1 MGDSSG
7 KISYFIVSNEDIAS
21 KEDSQSATVENKLIN
36 GTTKEKIK
44 ALKTLIRMI
53 NNDENYP
60 RMIMSVLKFAQM
72 VEDHSLKK
80 LCLLYWEVVEKTNAD
95 GTTKGEITLACNAL
109 RQDLL
114 SPNEF
119 IRGRTL
125 RLISKIMVPDILE
138 NLINAIND
146 NISHR
151 HFYVRRNALM
161 CLYAIYQHFGPELLE
176 NSANDIY
183 QQLLNENDISTKRNA
198 FIVLFCIDQEEAIN
212 YLKTVL
218 QGSEDS
224 ISELGDIFLL
234 SVIEVLRKMCRG
246 DPTQKPR
253 LMNAIFIIAQ
263 SNSPS
268 VLYET
273 ANSITQL
280 TSSPSAIKVALQAY
294 LTLLSEQNDNNVKLI
309 VINKIIELKD
319 RYSKL
324 LQDCIVEIL
333 SVVKNSSSHEIR
345 RRALD
350 LATDLINLQNKSDVI
365 SFLEK
370 EIRFASKDL
379 DEKEKSTHEYRK
391 FIIQKVNDL
400 TIQFPDTIPSI
411 LQALLS
417 NFLCLSQSK
426 LEDSALESAIFVRE
440 VMESHGEFRK
450 DVADSIRN
458 NLFEIRS
465 SKALRVLLWC
475 LGEYSE
481 SGEDLTKSFD
491 TIMENIGS
499 IPLTSSAKER
509 ELLKQNKTT
518 QSQVEEETKE
528 RTITKTVILPDG
540 SYGTETVVIDDKTK
554 SNRVDLHNEHET
566 KFPLREFIEGEEFFL
581 CGILGL
587 SMLKIILKTK
597 KKMQKSFKKMAVDT
611 LIFLCSYLR
620 IHQENKKFDPDN
632 KSRISLCMKILSNL
646 GKTPVN
652 VIDKVISG
660 EGRKILSSI
669 INKKIERIE
678 QKKQRKIEKSQ
689 QSVSVQPDE
698 LIFYRQLRNEEA
710 GEADFEYELG
720 AADLTEA
727 SDLDFLTPKSNSVGG
742 EIRTY
747 QLTGLSDDIY
757 VEGRLEIHQYDLIL
771 TLLLVNRTKNTL
783 PSVNVTLL
791 TLGSIKIV
799 EKPIT
804 VNLKGYSS
812 EVVKAVMKVFN
823 TENGGV
829 YGYVNYEGTNPVSIP
844 LDGIE
849 IDFMDSLTPGY
860 CTEAEFKKMWSDY
873 EWENKIIVQTTITD
887 IVEYIETLQQKLN
900 ANRLTPLNGKDSG
913 FLVTTFYAKS
923 KFDEDALLN
932 VSIEK
937 TKEGKINGL
946 IRIRA
951 KTEGMAGCIGNRI
964 KQLQKKI

>member
-1 MGDSSG
+1 MADNIG
-7 KISYFIVSNEDIAS
+7 KISYFIVSNEDVAS
-21 KEDSQSATVENKLIN
+21 KDDSQSSNVENKLIS
-36 GTTKEKIK
+36 GTTKDKIK

-53 NNDENYP
+53 TNDENYP
-60 RMIMSVLKFAQM
+60 RMMMSVLKYAQM
-72 VEDHSLKK
+72 TDDHTLKK
-80 LCLLYWEVVEKTNAD
+80 LCILYWETVEKTNPD

-125 RLISKIMVPDILE
+125 RLVSKILAPDILE
-138 NLINAIND
+138 NLINAINE

-161 CLYAIYQHFGPELLE
+161 CLYSIYQHFGPELLE

-218 QGSEDS
+218 QGNEDTV
-224 ISELGDIFLL
+224 SELGDIFLL
-234 SVIEVLRKMCRG
+234 SVIEVLRKMCKADASQR
-246 DPTQKPR
+246 PR

-268 VLYET
+268 VLYEC

-280 TSSPSAIKVALQAY
+280 TSSPAAVKVALQAY

-324 LQDCIVEIL
+324 LQECIVEIL

-350 LATDLINLQNKSDVI
+350 LATDLITLQNKSDVI

-370 EIRFASKDL
+370 EIKFASKEL

-391 FIIQKVNDL
+391 FIIKKVNDL
-400 TIQFPDTIPSI
+400 TIQFPDTIPVI
-411 LQALLS
+411 LQALLN
-417 NFLCLSQSK
+417 NFLCLSNSK
-426 LEDSALESAIFVRE
+426 AEDSALESAIFVRE
-440 VMESHGEFRK
+440 MMESHEEFRK
-450 DVADSIRN
+450 NVAKSIRE
-458 NLFEIRS
+458 NLYEIRS
-465 SKALRVLLWC
+465 SKAIRVLLWC

-481 SGEDLTKSFD
+481 SEDELTKSFEV
-491 TIMENIGS
+491 IMENVGS
-499 IPLTSSAKER
+499 LPLKSSVKDREFIKE
-509 ELLKQNKTT
+509 NKESTGLN
-518 QSQVEEETKE
+518 EEESKQK
-528 RTITKTVILPDG
+528 TITKTIVLADG
-540 SYGTETVVIDDKTK
+540 SYGTETVVVDENNKPTKASDTNEQEVKTPIR
-554 SNRVDLHNEHET
+554 NL
-566 KFPLREFIEGEEFFL
+566 IEAEEFFL
-581 CGILGL
+581 CGVL
-587 SMLKIILKTK
+587 SLSLFKLILKTK
-597 KKMQKSFKKMAVDT
+597 KKMSKSFKKMSVET
-611 LIFLCSYLR
+611 LIFYCSYLR
-620 IHQENKKFDPDN
+620 IHQDNKKFDPDN
-632 KSRISLCMKILSNL
+632 KNRIAMCIKLLSNL
-646 GKTPVN
+646 SKTPMAVAERIIN
-652 VIDKVISG
+652 G
-660 EGRKILSSI
+660 EGRKILASI
-669 INKKIERIE
+669 IDQKIERLE
-678 QKKQRKIEKSQ
+678 QRKQKRMEKNQ
-689 QSVSVQPDE
+689 QSVVVQPDE
-698 LIFYRQLRNEEA
+698 SLMFRQLRDVES
-710 GEADFEYELG
+710 GEADFEFEVG
-720 AADLTEA
+720 AADLTAE
-727 SDLDFLTPKSNSVGG
+727 SDLDFLGNKKKKVDS

-771 TLLLVNRTKNTL
+771 NLLLVNRTKNTL
-783 PSVNVTLL
+783 PSVDVTLL

-799 EKPIT
+799 EKPVAI
-804 VNLKGYSS
+804 NLKGYSS
-812 EVVKAVMKVFN
+812 DTMRASLKVFN
-823 TENGGV
+823 TENGGI
-829 YGYVNYEGTNPVSIP
+829 YGYVNYEAIQPVSIP

-849 IDFMDSLTPGY
+849 IDFMDSLHPGF

-873 EWENKIIVQTTITD
+873 EWENKIIVQTTIED
-887 IVEYIETLQQKLN
+887 IQEYIDDLQKRLN
-900 ANRLTPLNGKDSG
+900 ANRLTPLTGKESG

-951 KTEGMAGCIGNRI
+951 KTEGMAG
-964 KQLQKKI
+964 